1 MGKRSKGWEDKFVK
15 LKDVYQKLREEH
27 INLLRQKAEVDK
39 KLSTANASLEDSNKI
54 QLELQDS
61 LQLSKASLKEAQN
74 ELGIL
79 KGAEDEK
86 IQKICDEKKVL
97 QDANDQLMVS
107 CNITLI
113 YDCFLKY
120 NIIEFQFSL
129 CSQATISTAERKIE
143 DIENK
148 LSTIQQEKTE
158 LETETQMLKATL
170 EQNVKERKELE
181 QTVNQLKTSATNADA
196 EFVAFKSTQEATI
209 IQIAKEKEELSG
221 IREDLQVN

>member
-1 MGKRSKGWEDKFVK
+1 MIV
-15 LKDVYQKLREEH
+15 
-27 INLLRQKAEVDK
+27 
-39 KLSTANASLEDSNKI
+39 
-54 QLELQDS
+54 
-61 LQLSKASLKEAQN
+61 
-74 ELGIL
+74 
-79 KGAEDEK
+79 
-86 IQKICDEKKVL
+86 
-97 QDANDQLMVS
+97 
-107 CNITLI
+107 
-113 YDCFLKY
+113 FLY
-120 NIIEFQFSL
+120 NNFEFQFSL